1 MELVFS
7 FRGRLYSVVK
17 ENDIVVRYGGIV
29 ISLDKMVELRKA
41 ANTALEIHH
50 NDVVVDLDD
59 YRN

>member
-1 MELVFS
+1 MKLDFS
-7 FRGRLYSVVK
+7 FEGRLYSVVK

-29 ISLDKMVELRKA
+29 IPLDKMVELRKA

>member
-7 FRGRLYSVVK
+7 FKGRLYSVVK

-41 ANTALEIHH
+41 ANTALAIHH